1 MPTVTCSVELLITC
15 VYVNQ
20 TSKIQ
25 VVRIENVAEPC
36 FERTVF
42 PGQQVVI
49 ETTAEAVL
57 DIYGGSMMSMLLDDR
72 VPCRELPRLLTQ
84 SAASTASKQCCLPAA

>member
-1 MPTVTCSVELLITC
+1 MPTVTCPVESMITC

-25 VVRIENVAEPC
+25 VVRIENAAEPC

-49 ETTAEAVL
+49 ETKADATL

-84 SAASTASKQCCLPAA
+84 SATSTVSKQCCSLAA